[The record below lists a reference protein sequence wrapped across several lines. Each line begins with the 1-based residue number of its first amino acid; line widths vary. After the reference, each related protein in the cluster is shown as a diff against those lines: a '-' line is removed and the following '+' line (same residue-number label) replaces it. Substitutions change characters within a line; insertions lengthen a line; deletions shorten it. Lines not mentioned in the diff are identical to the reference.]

1 MPTDAGLA
9 AMRLFARTEAV
20 VLDPVY
26 SAKAAAALVADI
38 ESGRL
43 GPDDTVVFWHTGGT
57 PAVFAYAAEISAS

>member
-1 MPTDAGLA
+1 MI
-9 AMRLFARTEAV
+9 
-20 VLDPVY
+20 DPVY

-38 ESGRL
+38 EGGRL